1 MEGSIK
7 QYRTY
12 AVAPFCLMKNNILF
26 TYTYGEYMKY
36 IPGWQTFF
44 TIFSHMFTPI
54 PQCSREGDGGF
65 AIFCIYFWKGWRGTW
80 LRHGRVRHAIFSY
93 HLLYPVHSTYYTTI
107 SVWWWSLLTI
117 DVPHVDFHSTHVMIS
132 LLIIIVNFHLWRVPL
147 MMIFLVLYTF
157 ILVNKHVCLSLISVN

>member
-65 AIFCIYFWKGWRGTW
+65 AIFCIYFWKGIKRTW

-117 DVPHVDFHSTHVMIS
+117 DVPHVDFHSTRWWFPCWWSSMIS
-132 LLIIIVNFHLWRVPL
+132 VL
-147 MMIFLVLYTF
+147 MMITIDDDLPRF
-157 ILVNKHVCLSLISVN
+157 ICVYFNK

>member
-1 MEGSIK
+1 
-7 QYRTY
+7 
-12 AVAPFCLMKNNILF
+12 
-26 TYTYGEYMKY
+26 MKY

-65 AIFCIYFWKGWRGTW
+65 AIFCIYFWKGIKRTW

-93 HLLYPVHSTYYTTI
+93 HLLYPVHSTYYMTI

-117 DVPHVDFHSTHVMIS
+117 DVPHVDFHSTHWWFPCWWSSMIS
-132 LLIIIVNFHLWRVPL
+132 VL
-147 MMIFLVLYTF
+147 MMIIIDDDLPRCLYVYFNWSPLTINITIPSVIKNII
-157 ILVNKHVCLSLISVN
+157 ILNLLFPTQMSLYSIL